1 MAHLVKP
8 VRLPF
13 TTSGYSF
20 CKSFLSFQID
30 TKTAFDTGNGFD
42 FVALGLV
49 VTILWFCSLRWI
61 FFNGNGNPNR
71 SLQYS
76 IFSLPYTKTLVPEAA
91 ICKVSLLSST
101 PSNFTGLPDL
111 EKIDPYDNLFIDY
124 SSQRDG

>member
-1 MAHLVKP
+1 LAHLVKP

-61 FFNGNGNPNR
+61 FFNGNGTPTGPC
-71 SLQYS
+71 ST
-76 IFSLPYTKTLVPEAA
+76 PYFPSPTKTLVPEAA
-91 ICKVSLLSST
+91 ICKVSLLSGT
-101 PSNFTGLPDL
+101 PNSFTGLPDL

-124 SSQRDG
+124 S